1 MATSR
6 CAKQEQTPPLELHV
20 TQDLRPRG
28 SPAHHMEGH
37 ARHDGREDVYVQL
50 GVDLRAVP
58 APPPRRALMPDVRG
72 GCRLRAGPH
81 CIAQR
86 GRSAASPRSPSPPA
100 AAAWVPAPG
109 AMPALLV
116 IGTRARPR
124 YSPRPVLVCR
134 TSCVQGATMWGPG
147 AELSN
152 AALSSAGAW
161 RAWLHCTS
169 SCLGA
174 PQARRAPA
182 SSDERNRRKN
192 ELMPPVARS
201 AVALQPGHRW
211 AARVPHQARSAALVL
226 PPLTRIAASV
236 RVDSGPI
243 D

>member
-1 MATSR
+1 LRTGRRRLVATSR

-72 GCRLRAGPH
+72 GCGLRAGPH

-134 TSCVQGATMWGPG
+134 TSLRPRGFNVGARSGAQQCCPVERRRLAGLVTLYILLPWGAAGPPRTC
-147 AELSN
+147 EL
-152 AALSSAGAW
+152 
-161 RAWLHCTS
+161 
-169 SCLGA
+169 
-174 PQARRAPA
+174 RRA
-182 SSDERNRRKN
+182 K
-192 ELMPPVARS
+192 
-201 AVALQPGHRW
+201 
-211 AARVPHQARSAALVL
+211 QAE
-226 PPLTRIAASV
+226 
-236 RVDSGPI
+236 D
-243 D
+243 